1 MKLYLLQIIHVTI
14 IDKEVIN
21 LFLIYLTSFYF
32 VSVLKGHGD
41 LDQGHLS
48 NAHYQE
54 ALVAIVGKA
63 RKINIV
69 ETNKYHPSHHA
80 L

>member
-1 MKLYLLQIIHVTI
+1 MERRGSG
-14 IDKEVIN
+14 IDPGHILRTPSHTPRVQNAAHLKDLE
-21 LFLIYLTSFYF
+21 
-32 VSVLKGHGD
+32 VLKGHGD
-41 LDQGHLS
+41 LDQGHLT

-69 ETNKYHPSHHA
+69 ETNKYHQSHHA